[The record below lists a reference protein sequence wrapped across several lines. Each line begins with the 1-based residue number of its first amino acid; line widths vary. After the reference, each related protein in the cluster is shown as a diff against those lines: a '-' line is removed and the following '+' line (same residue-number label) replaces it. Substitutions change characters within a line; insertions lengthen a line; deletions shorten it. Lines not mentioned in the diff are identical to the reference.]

1 MELWHLCLIVATHE
15 TSIAMRKA
23 SLNFAPGKKWQS
35 KTWEKPACAVRV
47 RSEHDPTMA
56 PRMNGS
62 VRSPTTEVILR
73 AEQAH
78 FLENY
83 NISRSGY
90 HSKFHNSSAPAT
102 KSECATWMQLYQML
116 RLARKPAVVLL
127 LYYFLTLLFFD
138 PTSLL
143 LYYSFT
149 LLLFCSAIFLTPKSL
164 FFTPRYRSYVGKFST
179 KFPLITGLII
189 LSVKYE
195 NPNEPTSK
203 GIQQV

>member
-15 TSIAMRKA
+15 TSSAMRKA
-23 SLNFAPGKKWQS
+23 SLNFAPGKKWHSKYERNRLKSHVQCASDPSMIRPWPQEWTGQS
-35 KTWEKPACAVRV
+35 AARQLKLFCVLSRRTFR
-47 RSEHDPTMA
+47 
-56 PRMNGS
+56 
-62 VRSPTTEVILR
+62 
-73 AEQAH
+73 
-78 FLENY
+78 NY

-143 LYYSFT
+143 LYYSFFCFALQFFWLQSLYF
-149 LLLFCSAIFLTPKSL
+149 LLRDIVHMSENFQLNFLW
-164 FFTPRYRSYVGKFST
+164 
-179 KFPLITGLII
+179 
-189 LSVKYE
+189 
-195 NPNEPTSK
+195 
-203 GIQQV
+203 

>member
-1 MELWHLCLIVATHE
+1 MFDSRNTWNVNCNAQ
-15 TSIAMRKA
+15 SITKFCACR
-23 SLNFAPGKKWQS
+23 KKWQS
-35 KTWEKPACAVRV
+35 KIWEKPAQTSCAVRV
-47 RSEHDPTMA
+47 WSEHDPTMA

-90 HSKFHNSSAPAT
+90 HSKFHNSSAPAM
-102 KSECATWMQLYQML
+102 KSECATWMQLYQIL

-143 LYYSFT
+143 LYYSFFCFALQFFWLQSLYF
-149 LLLFCSAIFLTPKSL
+149 LLRDIVHMSEIFQLNFL
-164 FFTPRYRSYVGKFST
+164 W
-179 KFPLITGLII
+179 
-189 LSVKYE
+189 
-195 NPNEPTSK
+195 
-203 GIQQV
+203 